1 MCAEANGAVAGPGE
15 AAGACRQPQAAS
27 GADTT
32 LQYAQ
37 LLDSQ
42 ARPRVQTESSAQLE
56 AREAVQQRR
65 PQKED
70 RETDERFEWNRSDE
84 IAHYLDHCHTTG
96 RRLYTA
102 REYGQAVAWFSHA
115 IAAAESAGD
124 DSRAQMATN
133 GAVEPTASAVDTI
146 ASAVEPTASAVEPI
160 AAAVDTIAAAVE
172 PIASAV
178 EPIAAAVEPIAAAVE
193 PIAAAVDTIASV
205 VDTIASVVEPIA
217 AVVSPVRSTGRTA
230 WRSESCAFVIIDS
243 SLSDSAKV
251 SPSVSSKDSFVDSPL
266 SVSAKVSSSPSP
278 NGYFDDM
285 ATMLSNRAAA
295 LLRLGRY
302 SAAAVDSER
311 AIRLDPHHIGKVS
324 PHFAP
329 ELSHPAFPSCHR
341 HGLSNSTFGFLQF
354 DEQSAPPWIERLAP
368 SRTERTRGHNG
379 SGGREGDWRSRRR
392 GCALESR
399 QTWRERARPTLRW
412 RELRWRE
419 LRWREESSA
428 LR

>member
-1 MCAEANGAVAGPGE
+1 MCAEANGAVAGSGE

-32 LQYAQ
+32 LQHAQ

-42 ARPRVQTESSAQLE
+42 ARPRVQTESSEQLE

-133 GAVEPTASAVDTI
+133 GG
-146 ASAVEPTASAVEPI
+146 
-160 AAAVDTIAAAVE
+160 VE

-178 EPIAAAVEPIAAAVE
+178 EPIAAAIDPIAA
-193 PIAAAVDTIASV
+193 
-205 VDTIASVVEPIA
+205 VVEPIA

-230 WRSESCAFVIIDS
+230 RRPESGAFVMIDS
-243 SLSDSAKV
+243 SLSVSAKV
-251 SPSVSSKDSFVDSPL
+251 SPSVSSKDSLVDSPL
-266 SVSAKVSSSPSP
+266 SVSAKVSSSLSP
-278 NGYFDDM
+278 NGSFDDM
-285 ATMLSNRAAA
+285 ATMLSHRAAA

-302 SAAAVDSER
+302 SAAAVDSEL
-311 AIRLDPHHIGKVS
+311 AIRLDPHHIGKV
-324 PHFAP
+324 
-329 ELSHPAFPSCHR
+329 
-341 HGLSNSTFGFLQF
+341 
-354 DEQSAPPWIERLAP
+354 
-368 SRTERTRGHNG
+368 
-379 SGGREGDWRSRRR
+379 
-392 GCALESR
+392 
-399 QTWRERARPTLRW
+399 
-412 RELRWRE
+412 
-419 LRWREESSA
+419 
-428 LR
+428 